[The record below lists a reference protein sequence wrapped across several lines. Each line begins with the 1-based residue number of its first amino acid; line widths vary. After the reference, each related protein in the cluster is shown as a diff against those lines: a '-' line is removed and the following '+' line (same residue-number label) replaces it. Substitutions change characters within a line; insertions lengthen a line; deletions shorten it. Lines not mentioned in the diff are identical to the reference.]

1 MDPLE
6 SGDPT
11 RIGRYRLLGRL
22 GAGGMG
28 QVFFGRST
36 AGRAVAVKRI
46 HPHFATD
53 PSFRERFDREV
64 TSARQVSGAFT
75 APVID
80 ADPQADFPWLVTS
93 YVPSLPLDSAVQR
106 FGPLP
111 EHTLRVLAAGLAEA
125 LNEIH
130 RCGIIHRD
138 LKPGNVLLAEDGPR
152 VIDFGIARATE
163 GGNATQA
170 VIGTPG
176 FMSPEQ
182 INGRDLTPASDIF
195 TFGAVLAYAASG
207 TGPFGE
213 GAMPTVAFR
222 IMQHEADLS
231 ALPASLRNMVAACLA
246 KDEGQR
252 PQPGRLLD
260 ALGDTA
266 AGGPWLPPGMATAV
280 SEQSHRATAMLSAGA
295 GMTQGGMT
303 QGDAQATSVMGVGQD
318 PQRTGILP
326 QDAAAPPAGS
336 TQVMPGTGQQG
347 PEMPPPSA
355 SATAVFPG
363 QGAQAGQGTQAGR
376 FEPPRAD
383 RTAVFGGDQ
392 PAPGQQGQPGQPG
405 GPEDSY
411 GALYRGAAAPAV
423 DPRQAQREQE
433 EERRREAERRAHEE
447 RLRVERDAA
456 ERAKRQARRAKAPS
470 VWRFF
475 LQLPLL
481 LIPFVQIPLGIGA
494 AYGWQWF
501 TASEFYWSTPWY
513 YSPDVLSLDGFLFA
527 LFLGYFIFNNLIG
540 LDWLLRSLRARFVV
554 GMVIAAVIFVGT
566 NVGLSYFGFF

>member
-6 SGDPT
+6 SGDPE

-170 VIGTPG
+170 LIGTPG

-195 TFGAVLAYAASG
+195 AFGAVLAYAASG

-222 IMQHEADLS
+222 ITQHEADLS
-231 ALPASLRNMVAACLA
+231 ALPASLRNMVAACLT

-260 ALGDTA
+260 ELGDTA
-266 AGGPWLPPGMATAV
+266 AGGPWLPSSMASAV
-280 SEQSHRATAMLSAGA
+280 SEQSHRATAMLSGA
-295 GMTQGGMT
+295 GMT
-303 QGDAQATSVMGVGQD
+303 QGDAQATSVMGAGQD
-318 PQRTGILP
+318 PHRTGILP
-326 QDAAAPPAGS
+326 QDAASPSAGS
-336 TQVMPGTGQQG
+336 TQVLPGAGPQG
-347 PEMPPPSA
+347 PGGPPTGA

-363 QGAQAGQGTQAGR
+363 QGGQYQ
-376 FEPPRAD
+376 PPRAD
-383 RTAVFGGDQ
+383 QTAVFGGEHTAAGQ
-392 PAPGQQGQPGQPG
+392 QGQQGQPGHPGSPG

-411 GALYRGAAAPAV
+411 GGLYRGAAAPVA
-423 DPRQAQREQE
+423 DPQQARRQQE
-433 EERRREAERRAHEE
+433 EEQRRQAEQRAHEE
-447 RLRVERDAA
+447 RLRVEREAT

-501 TASEFYWSTPWY
+501 TASEVYWSTPWY
-513 YSPDVLSLDGFLFA
+513 YTPDVLSLDGFLFA

-554 GMVIAAVIFVGT
+554 GIVIAAVIFVGT
-566 NVGLSYFGFF
+566 NVGLSYFEFF